1 VAVDIKVFA
10 YTVPAICIV
19 MGALLIWA
27 NSNSDATTWGGNLI
41 LLGIGIQALY
51 LIMRYAKNLR
61 G

>member
-1 VAVDIKVFA
+1 MTVDIKVFA

-19 MGALLIWA
+19 MGALLILA
-27 NSNSDATTWGGNLI
+27 NSSSDATTWGGNLI

-61 G
+61 S